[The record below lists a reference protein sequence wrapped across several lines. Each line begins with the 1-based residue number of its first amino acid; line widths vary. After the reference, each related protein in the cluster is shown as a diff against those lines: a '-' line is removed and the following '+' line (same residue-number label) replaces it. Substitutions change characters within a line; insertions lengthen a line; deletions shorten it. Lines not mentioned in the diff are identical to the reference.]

1 MPSPS
6 RPQSRTRP
14 QFRIQEVAQRAGVS
28 ASTVSRVLNGTATV
42 RAAKREQVLA
52 VIEELGYRPNRVASN
67 LRRQQAQM
75 IGVVVPDIENPH
87 FTQMVRAVED
97 TAYLS
102 GYRVLLCNT
111 DEDPAKQ
118 REYLGVLA
126 AERVTGAI
134 IAPTDAGAPEV
145 SELLDYGISVVTFDR
160 TVTDRR
166 ADAVLASNVDGVRLG
181 TEHLI
186 EGGHTRIGLISGP
199 LTLSTGSER
208 LLGYEQAVTAAG
220 LPTLVAQGHF
230 RVEGGRQAAAELL
243 AAEATAL
250 LVANNLM
257 AVGALQALKD
267 ANLKVP
273 TDVALL
279 SVDDPPWASLTDPP
293 LTTLAQ
299 PVRAMASAAVELLL
313 PRLQGGQ
320 QQGGQQQGG
329 QQQGGRQQGG
339 RQRRRRRVFDFELRH
354 RSSCCPAGY

>member
-1 MPSPS
+1 MTSPP
-6 RPQSRTRP
+6 RQRL
-14 QFRIQEVAQRAGVS
+14 RIREVAERAGVS
-28 ASTVSRVLNGTATV
+28 ASTVSRVLNGTAVV
-42 RAAKREQVLA
+42 RASKREQVLA
-52 VIEELGYRPNRVASN
+52 VIDELGYRPNRVASN
-67 LRRQQAQM
+67 LRRQQVQM

-111 DEDPAKQ
+111 DEDNAKQ
-118 REYLGVLA
+118 REYLDVLA

-134 IAPTDAGAPEV
+134 IAPTDAAAPEI
-145 SELLDYGISVVTFDR
+145 SELLDYGISVVSFDR
-160 TVTDRR
+160 AVADRR
-166 ADAVLASNVDGVRLG
+166 ADAVLAANVDGARLG

-186 EGGHTRIGLISGP
+186 EGGHARIGLITGP
-199 LTLSTGSER
+199 LSLSTGSER

-220 LPTLVAQGHF
+220 LPSLVAQGNF
-230 RVEGGRQAAAELL
+230 RVEGGRQATTELL
-243 AAEATAL
+243 AADATAL

-257 AVGALQALKD
+257 AIGALQALKD
-267 ANLKVP
+267 AHLKVP

-279 SVDDPPWASLTDPP
+279 SIDDPPWASLTDPP

-313 PRLQGGQ
+313 PRLQGG
-320 QQGGQQQGG
+320 
-329 QQQGGRQQGG
+329 